1 MRFEPRLRHNFV
13 YWWPASLYTMI
24 QNMNIP
30 TTEVPF
36 PAHEYGTDVHVVNH
50 GDQTII
56 LVGTAHISQKSVELV
71 KLVIEQELPDCV
83 CLELDDK
90 RYHALTQKKQWQS
103 QDLKTIIKDKQLST
117 LLVSLLMASYQK
129 RLGGK
134 LGVMPGAELLMAA
147 TTAKELQIP
156 LSLCD
161 RDVRTTLRRAWKSTS
176 FLKKG
181 YLLTSLLASLFDKNE
196 VSEEKLQ
203 ELKQK
208 DVLTELMEEMG
219 DALPDLK
226 RVLIDERD
234 IYLAEKIKSSPGNRI
249 VAVVGAGHV
258 AGMKKVFS
266 SDNKDKINEITAIP
280 PVSKGFKIFGW
291 SIPLLII
298 GSLLVI
304 GAQKGASVAGENLI
318 YWILANGIPAAIGA
332 LLALGHPLTTLS
344 AFASAPITSL
354 TPVIGA
360 GYVTAF
366 IQVLTAPPVVK
377 EFETAGDDIGT
388 FKGWWKNRLLRVF
401 LVFLLTGFGSAIGTW
416 VGGYEI
422 FKNLVS

>member
-1 MRFEPRLRHNFV
+1 MTD
-13 YWWPASLYTMI
+13 A
-24 QNMNIP
+24 
-30 TTEVPF
+30 PF
-36 PAHEYGTDVHVVNH
+36 PAHSYGSDVHVVKH
-50 GDQTII
+50 HDKTII
-56 LVGTAHISQKSVELV
+56 LVGTAHISQESVDLV
-71 KLVIEQELPDCV
+71 KIVIEQEHPDCV

-90 RYHALTQKKQWQS
+90 RYQALTQKKQWQS
-103 QDLKTIIKDKQLST
+103 LDLKTIIKNKQLST
-117 LLVSLLMASYQK
+117 LIVSLLMASYQK

-134 LGVMPGAELLMAA
+134 LGIMPGAELLMAA
-147 TTAKELQIP
+147 TTAKNMQIP

-161 RDVRTTLRRAWKSTS
+161 RDVRITLRRAWKSTS

-181 YLLTSLLASLFDKNE
+181 YLLASLLASLFNKSE
-196 VSEEKLQ
+196 ISEEKIK

-208 DVLTELMEEMG
+208 DVLTELMDEMG

-234 IYLAEKIKSSPGNRI
+234 IYLVEKIKSSPGKRV

-258 AGMKKVFS
+258 AGMVKTFS
-266 SDNKDKINEITAIP
+266 TNSKHKIEEVTTIP
-280 PVSKGFKIFGW
+280 PVSKGFKIAGW
-291 SIPLLII
+291 AIPLLII
-298 GSLLVI
+298 GSILTI
-304 GAQKGASVAGENLI
+304 GIQKGAAVAGDNI
-318 YWILANGIPAAIGA
+318 IFWILANGIPASIGA
-332 LLALGHPLTTLS
+332 LLALAHPLTTIG

-366 IQVLTAPPVVK
+366 IQVLTAPPLVK

-401 LVFLLTGFGSAIGTW
+401 LVFFLTGLGSAIGTW

-422 FKNLVS
+422 FKNLVG